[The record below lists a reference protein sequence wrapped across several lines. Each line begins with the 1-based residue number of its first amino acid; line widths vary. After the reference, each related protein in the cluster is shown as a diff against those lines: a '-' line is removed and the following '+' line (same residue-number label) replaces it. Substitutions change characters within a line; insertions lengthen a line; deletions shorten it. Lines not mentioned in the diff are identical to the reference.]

1 MPAAFGLYFGMLF
14 AITLRK
20 LKMMKKEENI
30 KQNENMS
37 AEELENVEA
46 GQAQTE
52 QDTAN
57 EAGTKPEEEDADKEE
72 KDPMEALKEENS
84 KLKDQLLRTIAE
96 FDNFR
101 KRTNKEK
108 AELLL
113 NGGKKTVTGILPILD
128 DFERALSDKSE
139 DAVAIKEGMQ
149 MIFNK
154 FVKTLEGMG
163 VKKIETNEA
172 DFDTDFHEA
181 IAMVP
186 GMGDDKK
193 GKVIDCVQ
201 TGYTMND
208 QVIRHAK
215 VAVGQ

>member
-1 MPAAFGLYFGMLF
+1 
-14 AITLRK
+14 
-20 LKMMKKEENI
+20 MMKKEEDI
-30 KQNENMS
+30 KQDVNMS
-37 AEELENVEA
+37 AEESEN
-46 GQAQTE
+46 
-52 QDTAN
+52 TAS
-57 EAGTKPEEEDADKEE
+57 EHAHTEEEGAGKEE

-84 KLKDQLLRTIAE
+84 KLKEQLLRTIAE

-113 NGGKKTVTGILPILD
+113 NGGRKTVTSILPILD

-139 DAVAIKEGMQ
+139 DAVAIKKGMQ

-154 FVKTLEGMG
+154 FVKTLESMG
-163 VKKIETNEA
+163 VKKIETDEA
-172 DFDTDFHEA
+172 DFNTDCHEA

-186 GMGDDKK
+186 GMGDNKK

>member
-1 MPAAFGLYFGMLF
+1 
-14 AITLRK
+14 
-20 LKMMKKEENI
+20 
-30 KQNENMS
+30 MS
-37 AEELENVEA
+37 AEEMENLEDR
-46 GQAQTE
+46 QTV
-52 QDTAN
+52 DN
-57 EAGTKPEEEDADKEE
+57 EDAVKEVE
-72 KDPMEALKEENS
+72 SEEMGESKDSVEALKEENS

-108 AELLL
+108 AELIL
-113 NGGKKTVTGILPILD
+113 NGGKKTITDILPVLD
-128 DFERALSDKSE
+128 DFERALEDKS
-139 DAVAIKEGMQ
+139 DDPVAIKEGMQ

-172 DFDTDFHEA
+172 DFNTDYHEA

-186 GMGDDKK
+186 GVGEDKK